1 MEAKEIT
8 NDLLWI
14 DVLELR
20 EELSIYSRD
29 ILYMSKHREAISLD
43 DHITGEFKDSILYH
57 IDEEI
62 NSLGS
67 ICRDI
72 EKELAHY
79 ESYFDS
85 QLNSLEVTLGQAE

>member
-20 EELSIYSRD
+20 EELSIYERD
-29 ILYMSKHREAISLD
+29 ILYMSKHREAIDLD
-43 DHITGEFKDSILYH
+43 DHITHEFKCSILDH

-72 EKELAHY
+72 EKELAHI
-79 ESYFDS
+79 ESFFDS
-85 QLNSLEVTLGQAE
+85 QLNSFESTLGQAE